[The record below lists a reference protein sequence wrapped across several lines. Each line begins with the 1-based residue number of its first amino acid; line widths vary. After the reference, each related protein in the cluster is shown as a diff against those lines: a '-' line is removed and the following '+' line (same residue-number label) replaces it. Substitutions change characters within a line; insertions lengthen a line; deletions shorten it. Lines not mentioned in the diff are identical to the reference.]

1 MSPLP
6 EVTALLRGLVAIPSV
21 SGDERAVADHV
32 QALCAQ
38 HGVDC
43 ERVGDSLV
51 ARLAGR
57 RRGPRLLFN
66 SHLDTVPVGEGWSHE
81 PYGECWADGRLF
93 GRGANDA
100 KASVAGMLWA
110 LLDLAENGA
119 VHELHGELW
128 LALTACEETSN
139 GGMAAV
145 LERFG
150 SPDAGVTGEPTG
162 LEVVRAQAGLA
173 VVEAHWSGRS
183 CHAAHVSR
191 VEHTNALHAAAR
203 ELGRGPAWW
212 ALEGE
217 HALLGKSTVA
227 LTVLH
232 SGERHNVVPDRAR
245 AVFDARLVPPHRA
258 LDVVALLEEALPGA
272 EVSVRSERLKPVET
286 DASHALVTTAL
297 CCAQQTAALG
307 SMTLSDMALLPGIP
321 AIKCGP
327 GQTARSHTPD
337 EFVLAW
343 EVEAGARFYRALAP
357 AALEALARK
366 EVPA

>member
-1 MSPLP
+1 MSPVP
-6 EVTALLRGLVAIPSV
+6 EVTALLRALVAIPSV
-21 SGDERAVADHV
+21 SGDERALADHV
-32 QALCAQ
+32 QALCAR
-38 HGVDC
+38 HGIDC

-51 ARLAGR
+51 ARLSGR
-57 RRGPRLLFN
+57 RRGPCLLFN
-66 SHLDTVPVGEGWSHE
+66 SHLDTVPVGDGWSHE
-81 PYGECWADGRLF
+81 PSGECWENGRLY

-110 LLDLAENGA
+110 LIDLAENGG
-119 VHELHGELW
+119 VHELAGDLW
-128 LALTACEETSN
+128 LALTTCEETTN
-139 GGMAAV
+139 AGMAAV

-150 SPDAGVTGEPTG
+150 MPDAGVTGEPTG

-191 VEHTNALHAAAR
+191 VEHVNALHAAAR
-203 ELGRGPAWW
+203 ELGSGPAWW
-212 ALEGE
+212 YLGDE
-217 HALLGKSTVA
+217 HALLGRSTVA
-227 LTVLH
+227 LTVM
-232 SGERHNVVPDRAR
+232 SAGERHNVVPDHAR

-258 LDVVALLEEALPGA
+258 ADVVALLEEALPRA

-297 CCAQQTAALG
+297 RCAEQGEALG

-321 AIKCGP
+321 AVKCGP

-337 EFVLAW
+337 EFVLAR

-366 EVPA
+366 GVPA